1 MQTVLRVEMFT
12 TAGDSSRKYHWQHRR
27 GRDFI
32 STFPYDK
39 QGAVMN
45 LERANG
51 VDERCDCNKKRKWV
65 CRRHI
70 VVVVVAAVWMN
81 GRRE

>member
-1 MQTVLRVEMFT
+1 MFT
-12 TAGDSSRKYHWQHRR
+12 TAGDSSRKYHCKHGR

-32 STFPYDK
+32 NTFPHDK
-39 QGAVMN
+39 QEAVMN
-45 LERANG
+45 LERAK

-65 CRRHI
+65 CRRRI